1 MADELEIFKKSLEIV
16 DSIPSL
22 SIESIEKYL
31 KEIDTHTDGGLKAT
45 ILVIDDDKKIRDSLQ
60 TILEKKY
67 NVILCENG
75 QSGLQA
81 LTSSTF
87 CVILDIK
94 KSKDGFNT
102 FLKLKSVS

>member
-60 TILEKKY
+60 TILEKKIQCNSLREWTERITSINLFY
-67 NVILCENG
+67 LLCNFRYKE
-75 QSGLQA
+75 
-81 LTSSTF
+81 
-87 CVILDIK
+87 K
-94 KSKDGFNT
+94 
-102 FLKLKSVS
+102 